1 MAIARGA
8 GTEII
13 RSVHLETI
21 ADTDKP
27 LIIGVQHHIY
37 TVLSVIV
44 FAENVNASGNYVRM
58 YLLGYDSNAGTTQER
73 HYIFRQGM
81 NNHDTYVF
89 NDKFSFNG
97 YEPTDFTGPMDDA
110 TKQDAI
116 ADQGSSVSQKLY
128 IDGEHSAD
136 SFDII
141 VLGNFDG
148 TTFTAPVSGLYQ
160 FNATLVLGFVVIAS
174 GEYFRYRIITSNKTY
189 DPLFDPRA
197 FDAVPGHWALSH
209 SVLAD
214 MDEGDTAT
222 FSIYTNNSSATADIL
237 GTETG
242 WSGFLVQETL

>member
-1 MAIARGA
+1 MSG
-8 GTEII
+8 
-13 RSVHLETI
+13 
-21 ADTDKP
+21 
-27 LIIGVQHHIY
+27 IIGQGG
-37 TVLSVIV
+37 SK
-44 FAENVNASGNYVRM
+44 SGIIQT
-58 YLLGYDSNAGTTQER
+58 YDVPAQ
-73 HYIFRQGM
+73 IPA
-81 NNHDTYVF
+81 
-89 NDKFSFNG
+89 FNG
-97 YEPTDFTGPMDDA
+97 ILNNLTNFA
-110 TKQDAI
+110 
-116 ADQGSSVSQKLY
+116 VSTHHNL
-128 IDGEHSAD
+128 ISTER
-136 SFDII
+136 FD

-160 FNATLVLGFVVIAS
+160 FNATLVLGSVVIAS